1 MHLNEIK
8 QFLKKSDYWIC
19 SPSPIYKIDKKCL
32 KDNENIKAIFT
43 PSTGSTHI
51 DKKYLNKKKIKL
63 FTLRGHR
70 NLKDIKASS
79 EFTFG
84 LILDSFRN
92 LSRGVNTVKS
102 GYWRQH
108 EAFLRG
114 NQLYGKKLGIIGFG
128 RIGGNVYKYAKSFG
142 MHVKAYDVNKNK
154 YLKKLKIFNKL
165 NNLIKSSD
173 AILVS
178 VHLDSKTK
186 NMINVN
192 FLNKMKKNSILINT
206 SRGEVINEN
215 HLLKALKN
223 RKIKKVITDVLH
235 NEQTMSIANNK
246 MVQYSKENDN
256 LIITPHMAGLTY
268 ESENIASEIIYKK
281 LINEIN

>member
-1 MHLNEIK
+1 
-8 QFLKKSDYWIC
+8 
-19 SPSPIYKIDKKCL
+19 
-32 KDNENIKAIFT
+32 
-43 PSTGSTHI
+43 
-51 DKKYLNKKKIKL
+51 
-63 FTLRGHR
+63 
-70 NLKDIKASS
+70 
-79 EFTFG
+79 
-84 LILDSFRN
+84 
-92 LSRGVNTVKS
+92 
-102 GYWRQH
+102 
-108 EAFLRG
+108 
-114 NQLYGKKLGIIGFG
+114 
-128 RIGGNVYKYAKSFG
+128 